1 MRKKTSDMTL
11 EQLQKR
17 LREAHARIGFEGRFA
32 FTIDQSAALGSGRG
46 HGGCYITHWFARRP
60 TRSRTARP
68 SVPAPSPTASPHSTV
83 TSRRIPGL

>member
-1 MRKKTSDMTL
+1 MRKTSDMTL

-32 FTIDQSAALGSGRG
+32 FTIDQSAALSSGKGTAAATSPTGS
-46 HGGCYITHWFARRP
+46 ARRP

-68 SVPAPSPTASPHSTV
+68 SVPARSPTASPHSTAMSPH
-83 TSRRIPGL
+83 TPRP